1 MQVGHVLSI
10 QFEDN
15 YVVWSET
22 NYYYSWHLAKKV
34 MFNCIIQP
42 INSWIKLLVKLLW
55 SALQCNNPQH
65 GKSYQDTITRIYLRE
80 LPKKLKQILFRL
92 Y

>member
-42 INSWIKLLVKLLW
+42 INSWIKLLVKLL
-55 SALQCNNPQH
+55 C
-65 GKSYQDTITRIYLRE
+65 K
-80 LPKKLKQILFRL
+80 
-92 Y
+92 